1 MSSTNWTI
9 LSSNKVH
16 INKNKDVILHTKC
29 LISREAH
36 ISDAVSEA
44 CVAGHAFKEGQSA
57 FATERL
63 KQ

>member
-1 MSSTNWTI
+1 MGSTNWTI

-36 ISDAVSEA
+36 ISDAVAKLVWLVMHSKRDNQ
-44 CVAGHAFKEGQSA
+44 HSLQSG
-57 FATERL
+57 
-63 KQ
+63 